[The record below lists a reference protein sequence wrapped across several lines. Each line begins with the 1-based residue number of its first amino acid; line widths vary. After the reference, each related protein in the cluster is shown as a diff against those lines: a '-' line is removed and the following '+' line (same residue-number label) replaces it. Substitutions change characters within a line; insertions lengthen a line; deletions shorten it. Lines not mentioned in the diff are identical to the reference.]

1 MEASSQCLLSVLL
14 LQLIQLLKHGRLGVD
29 LLKLSVF
36 QLLTASQ
43 THLQIFNGADLLLEA
58 ADLLRVGVL
67 RSIGTRGIG
76 TTLLRGKVAVA
87 ISVSTVGVAAAA
99 ATVVSGLA
107 PVVNVVVTT
116 GPSASLGAASLTS
129 GTSSKVSGRRHQA
142 GAAVRLA
149 LGSTLTLG
157 PTLTLVGLLVS
168 LLLVLCLGRVFIANR
183 LGPRDSPA
191 TRRGCVSKVSTG
203 DGAALTAKAV
213 GTDVGGPVAHKVGS
227 AALILALEVQR
238 RGQAT
243 SAGRTVGTRRLAG
256 CLDRAQV
263 RRGRSVWGRD
273 GGERVTTGNLVC
285 GLRAPNNV
293 VQLDHIFVIHDTAA
307 DVPQL
312 NAVVHAQ
319 SRRGSRSHEIAAIRA
334 PLADAGVSALN
345 GGDLAEVLLQIVDVD
360 LTSKVAET
368 GDQNEST
375 SRGEGDGVSGSKGE
389 RVRRDGPV
397 VEDGGLGR
405 HVAVNDTKLFR
416 VWRPRD
422 VVDRALLI
430 QGDTGIECASG
441 AQQIQSG
448 LAIVAL
454 ARAIDLGLGKDQK
467 AGALLVPLQLDLVT
481 LEEGLL
487 GDGAVEEGDV
497 EHLDGSGLTL
507 YGL

>member
-36 QLLTASQ
+36 QLLAASQ
-43 THLQIFNGADLLLEA
+43 THLQVFDGADLLLEA

-107 PVVNVVVTT
+107 PVVDVVVTT

-142 GAAVRLA
+142 GAAVGLA
-149 LGSTLTLG
+149 LGSTLA
-157 PTLTLVGLLVS
+157 LVGLLVA

-243 SAGRTVGTRRLAG
+243 SARRTVGTRRLAG

-273 GGERVTTGNLVC
+273 GGERVTTGNLVR

-293 VQLDHIFVIHDTAA
+293 VQLDHIFVVHDAAA

-334 PLADAGVSALN
+334 PLAHAGVSALN

-360 LTSKVAET
+360 LASKVAET

-397 VEDGGLGR
+397 VEDGGLGW
-405 HVAVNDTKLFR
+405 HVAINDTKLFR

-441 AQQIQSG
+441 AQQIQRG

-467 AGALLVPLQLDLVT
+467 AGALLVPFQLDLVA

-507 YGL
+507 